1 MQVAVNALVRLLPVA
16 VTDMLTGYVFP
27 IVTLRPDG
35 LDSEALAAFP
45 GLMPAKVS
53 VAVPESPVMVTEQV
67 VICMFPLFLIVAA
80 TRVFEP
86 ALTMSID
93 CIWMSSVELIVP
105 TMLETSA

>member
-1 MQVAVNALVRLLPVA
+1 M
-16 VTDMLTGYVFP
+16 
-27 IVTLRPDG
+27 VTLSPEG
-35 LDSEALAAFP
+35 LDSDALAAFP
-45 GLMPAKVS
+45 GPMLPKVS

-67 VICMFPLFLIVAA
+67 VICKFPLFFIVAA